1 MNFVAKMDQFTLS
14 SLSGMNVITGICK
27 IEKIYNRMSL
37 LFNHNTSTFDVSK
50 TDENYPLKFLL

>member
-14 SLSGMNVITGICK
+14 SLSDMNVIICK

>member
-14 SLSGMNVITGICK
+14 SLSGMNVIIRK